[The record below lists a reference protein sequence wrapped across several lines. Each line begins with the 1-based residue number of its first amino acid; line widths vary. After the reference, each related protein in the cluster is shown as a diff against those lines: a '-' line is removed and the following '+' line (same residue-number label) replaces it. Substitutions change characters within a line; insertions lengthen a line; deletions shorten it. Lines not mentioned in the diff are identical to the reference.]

1 LGESG
6 WGRSSIAFV
15 PSGENVNGPLTSA
28 LGMCEDDIM
37 GLGSTSVS
45 VDKVAGGANTT
56 NDVSGTA
63 LVRDSCSSSSTA
75 S

>member
-1 LGESG
+1 
-6 WGRSSIAFV
+6 V
-15 PSGENVNGPLTSA
+15 PRGENVNGPFTSA
-28 LGMCEDDIM
+28 LGSMCEDDIM

>member
-1 LGESG
+1 M
-6 WGRSSIAFV
+6 

-37 GLGSTSVS
+37 PGPGSTSVS
-45 VDKVAGGANTT
+45 VDKVAGGANT

-63 LVRDSCSSSSTA
+63 LVGDSCSSSSTA

>member
-1 LGESG
+1 
-6 WGRSSIAFV
+6 V

-28 LGMCEDDIM
+28 LESMCEDDIM
-37 GLGSTSVS
+37 GPGATSVS

-56 NDVSGTA
+56 NDVSGPA
-63 LVRDSCSSSSTA
+63 LVRNSCSSSSTA